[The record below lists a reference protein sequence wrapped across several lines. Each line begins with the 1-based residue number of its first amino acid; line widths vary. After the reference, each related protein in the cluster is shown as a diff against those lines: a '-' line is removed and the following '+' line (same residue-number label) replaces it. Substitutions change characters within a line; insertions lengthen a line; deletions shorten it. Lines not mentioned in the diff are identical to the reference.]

1 MIFLD
6 FEKVKSSAYD
16 FWQNGSPD
24 VKWIEITAEDAAIT
38 LPQFNEDTPKYV
50 APKRTGLIKSGTRFL
65 KQ

>member
-1 MIFLD
+1 MLD
-6 FEKVKSSAYD
+6 FESVKANAYD
-16 FWQNGSPD
+16 FWKNGAPG
-24 VKWIEITAEDAAIT
+24 VEWVEITAEDSVIT